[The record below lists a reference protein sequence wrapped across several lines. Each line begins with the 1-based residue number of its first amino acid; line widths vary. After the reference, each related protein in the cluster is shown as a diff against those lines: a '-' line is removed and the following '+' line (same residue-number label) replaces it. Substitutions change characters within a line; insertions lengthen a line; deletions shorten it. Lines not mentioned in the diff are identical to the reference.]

1 MSIGIDEV
9 TGSDS
14 TGWDGSGTEFGCA
27 LVHYGWCTS
36 DGSSQRKSRFVTV
49 SGDNRNNFYRAPR
62 VRLVH
67 QHRVASPFQQ

>member
-1 MSIGIDEV
+1 MRSRAATQRV
-9 TGSDS
+9 
-14 TGWDGSGTEFGCA
+14 GTVLARSLDVLYCITVGA
-27 LVHYGWCTS
+27 LLM
-36 DGSSQRKSRFVTV
+36 RFVTV